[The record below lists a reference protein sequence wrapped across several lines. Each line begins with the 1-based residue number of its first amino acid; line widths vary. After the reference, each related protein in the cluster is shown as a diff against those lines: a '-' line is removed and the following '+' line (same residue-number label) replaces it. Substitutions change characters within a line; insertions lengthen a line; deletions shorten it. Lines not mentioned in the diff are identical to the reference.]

1 MRKRYLRRILAM
13 ILSVLMVIGTVPTS
27 VFAEGITENAENKDE
42 TELVQN
48 SEEAVEK
55 KVQDDKTE
63 TIESNT

>member
-48 SEEAVEK
+48 SEESVEK